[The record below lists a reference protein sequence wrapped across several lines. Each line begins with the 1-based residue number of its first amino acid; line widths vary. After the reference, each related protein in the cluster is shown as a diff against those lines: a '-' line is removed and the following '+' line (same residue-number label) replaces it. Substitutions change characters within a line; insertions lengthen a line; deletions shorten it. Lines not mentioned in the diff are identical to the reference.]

1 MAKKK
6 KQAVRFETNQERVIR
21 ELKQLGYDLGMAAER
36 AVESYRHLPDD
47 TVSFDETESLS
58 YFRKGEVVISLTG
71 QDLLERD
78 DIEHNLALFAR
89 ALQTDV
95 HTCILEVLNEH
106 LG

>member
-6 KQAVRFETNQERVIR
+6 KQAVRFETNQERIIR
-21 ELKQLGYDLGMAAER
+21 ELTQLGYDLGMAAER

-71 QDLLERD
+71 QDLLEREE
-78 DIEHNLALFAR
+78 IEHNLALFAQ

>member
-6 KQAVRFETNQERVIR
+6 KQTVRFETNQERVIR
-21 ELKQLGYDLGMAAER
+21 ELTQLGYDLGMAAER

-71 QDLLERD
+71 QDLLEREE
-78 DIEHNLALFAR
+78 IEHNLASVAQ